1 MKNLR
6 RRMPRRL
13 AVLAFVVVA
22 AATTILFVPGAARAV
37 SGAGY
42 TTYNEHVDGTGHCKN
57 SAINCNIYDSK
68 DAVWL
73 NGGPAG
79 NGLSP
84 DGYYFFAVLS
94 PGGQADP
101 NDGAPD
107 LLSTDSVAERTFQ
120 IDGGEVFANLG
131 THDTDSGAGPA
142 GPNAPDGSP
151 PFIRLMPYDDT
162 PNPGGVYIMAICY
175 LGSDSANLA
184 TSVDPHD
191 CKYDAFK
198 VQEGE
203 GPAQVN
209 ACFSGM
215 KYRDDNKD
223 GALSPGEIGL
233 ANWTINID
241 NGVDPPS
248 TTTTDQDGN
257 WSLCLPDHESTT
269 GSTDFDVSETLEAGW
284 KETGNVSDSGVI
296 TAGGASVSL
305 TTFVYTVTIPNNAIA
320 TASGLDFGNIPQ
332 GTVSGDKYY
341 DSVQNGIFDALE
353 TLLTGWKITQGGAA
367 SANLTSPFSV
377 TLNPGVYTFTEVQA
391 TNGWT
396 QTGNVSDQSTK
407 SGGALVALSTKVYTV
422 TIPNDQPSSVSGL
435 HFGNVCSVSPGGLTI
450 GFWSNKNGLA
460 LITAA
465 DFTNLNAF
473 YLRIANG
480 GNRDFVDTLAKNK
493 TDYSKWLLAATATNM
508 AYMLSAQMS
517 GTYLNVV
524 HGQTNGSIV
533 VDGTRTVSQE
543 IAYANSLLA
552 NPIASGTFAGLNGSV
567 TVQGSALR
575 TEQERVKNILDKIN
589 NGGSF
594 IQPSPGTCSTPIFP

>member
-1 MKNLR
+1 
-6 RRMPRRL
+6 MPRRL

-22 AATTILFVPGAARAV
+22 AATTILFVPGAARTSGGV
-37 SGAGY
+37 SGAIF
-42 TTYNEHVDGTGHCKN
+42 TSINEPVDGTGHCKN
-57 SAINCNIYDSK
+57 SANNCNIYDSK
-68 DAVWL
+68 DAVWM
-73 NGGPAG
+73 NGGPSV
-79 NGLSP
+79 NGLDP
-84 DGYYFFAVLS
+84 EGYYFFAVLS
-94 PGGQADP
+94 PGGQPDP
-101 NDGAPD
+101 NEGAPD
-107 LLSTDSVAERTFQ
+107 LLSTDSTSDRTFQ
-120 IDGGEVFANLG
+120 ITGGEVSAYSG
-131 THDTDSGAGPA
+131 PHDMDSGAGAA
-142 GPNAPDGSP
+142 GDRLDAPDGAP
-151 PFIRLMPYDDT
+151 PLIRLIPYDDS
-162 PNPGGVYIMAICY
+162 PHGVYIMAVCY
-175 LGSDSANLA
+175 LGSDPDNLA
-184 TSVDPHD
+184 TSVDAHD

-233 ANWTINID
+233 ENWTINID

-248 TTTTDQDGN
+248 TTTTDSDGN
-257 WSLCLPDHESTT
+257 WSLCLPDHESTS
-269 GSTDFDVSETLEAGW
+269 GSTDFDVSETLETGW

-305 TTFVYTVTIPNNAIA
+305 TSFVYTVTVPNNAIA

-377 TLNPGVYTFTEVQA
+377 TLDPGIYTFTEVQA

-407 SGGALVALSTKVYTV
+407 SGGALVSLLNKVYTV
-422 TIPNDQPSSVSGL
+422 TIPTDQPSSVTGL
-435 HFGNVCSVSPGGLTI
+435 YFGNVCSVSPGGLTI

-473 YLRIANG
+473 YLRNANG

-493 TDYSKWLLAATATNM
+493 TDYSKWLVAATATNM

-517 GTYLNVV
+517 ATYLNVV

-552 NPIASGTFAGLNGSV
+552 NPIASGTFAGQNGSV

-594 IQPSPGTCSTPIFP
+594 GQPSPGTCPTPIFP